1 MCVMILDQIV
11 AQKRTEVERLRSS
24 VSLAELT
31 ARAEAAPP
39 PRPFRRALL
48 HSPYPVSLIA
58 EVKRASPSKGLIRPD
73 FDPVEIARIYES
85 HGAAAISVLTDE
97 RFFQGSL
104 DYLVQI
110 REAVDLPLLRKE
122 FIIDEY
128 QVLESRAAGAD
139 AVLLIVACLTPD
151 RLAEFLGMARQ
162 LGMDAIVEV
171 HDEKELSVAL
181 DVGADLVGINNR
193 NLKTFETTL
202 DVTRRLAARI
212 PKEVP
217 FISESGIFT
226 RDDVLTVGRVGA
238 RAILVGESLM
248 RRQDIGAHI
257 KQLMGA
263 PEPAAGGVG

>member
-1 MCVMILDQIV
+1 
-11 AQKRTEVERLRSS
+11 
-24 VSLAELT
+24 
-31 ARAEAAPP
+31 
-39 PRPFRRALL
+39 
-48 HSPYPVSLIA
+48 
-58 EVKRASPSKGLIRPD
+58 
-73 FDPVEIARIYES
+73 
-85 HGAAAISVLTDE
+85 
-97 RFFQGSL
+97 SL

-128 QVLESRAAGAD
+128 QILESRAAGAD

-151 RLAEFLGMARQ
+151 RLAEFLGMARH

-226 RDDVLTVGRVGA
+226 RDDVLKVGRVGA